1 MNIVRHEAIQ
11 LVDNVLEQS
20 IFIINSQQSSS
31 NTMHSES
38 EHFAITCDVNGV
50 DLIKSP
56 TIESMSGRSFD
67 DNFSMQDVDVD
78 MPTNVMNYSNS
89 CSKLVHDTN
98 ECHNSIDTK
107 HTLDRNKRKFD
118 KLSSQLDNEYKFD
131 HAMAQNND
139 EEGVIHFQCDLL
151 KSSMD
156 DCGLSTAADLGA
168 HIPDNDLQDLSRG
181 DCFAKKKKQT
191 EKERKNRNE
200 KKQKFE
206 RKI

>member
-78 MPTNVMNYSNS
+78 MPTNVMNNSNS

-98 ECHNSIDTK
+98 ECHSSIDNK
-107 HTLDRNKRKFD
+107 HTQERNKRKFD
-118 KLSSQLDNEYKFD
+118 KLSSQLDIECKFD
-131 HAMAQNND
+131 HAMAQNSDDDYSGD
-139 EEGVIHFQCDLL
+139 ECVLP
-151 KSSMD
+151 
-156 DCGLSTAADLGA
+156 TAADLGA
-168 HIPDNDLQDLSRG
+168 HTPDNDLQDLSRG
-181 DCFAKKKKQT
+181 DCF
-191 EKERKNRNE
+191 
-200 KKQKFE
+200 
-206 RKI
+206 